1 MGKIVYK
8 DGHITVWPSKA
19 KNGECI
25 CPVVKNMQWSDLKR
39 MLQTNKVELDSS
51 IASRLL
57 DGIEDADREST
68 DILRDTL
75 GAMYE
80 GMYNLSLKRSRS

>member
-1 MGKIVYK
+1 
-8 DGHITVWPSKA
+8 
-19 KNGECI
+19 
-25 CPVVKNMQWSDLKR
+25 

-80 GMYNLSLKRSRS
+80 GMYDLSLKRSRS